1 MDHRR
6 FRNGEEISILG
17 LGVMRMPYARE
28 GRKFIDEK
36 LGLEMVDYAI
46 SNGINYFDTA
56 YIYHGCT
63 SEAFIGRALSRYSR
77 DRFKLATKMPIWML
91 ETAGGMEAIFAEQLE
106 KCRVEFFDCYL
117 IHNLSSQTMELE
129 ERLRVYEFLAAKK
142 REGRIRRLGF
152 SIHDDND
159 VFKSALTKYDW
170 DFVQIQ
176 LNYLDWE
183 GQNAR
188 EKYEFAAGRGVP
200 VIVMEPVRGGTLAN
214 MCAESTRIFKSA
226 TPRRSVASW
235 AVRYAASLSG
245 VITVLSGMSSLAQM
259 KDNVSSV
266 SPLIP
271 LSGDDYA
278 TIDAALE
285 AHRRN
290 APVPCTACGYC
301 MDCPFGVDIPKIFAL
316 YNQYKPRGR
325 SVHLAQ
331 DYRSIGPEHGAGR
344 CTGCG
349 RCVSLCPQKL
359 DIPSLIEEAGIFI
372 EANALDESELLQPE
386 KGVKIVERL

>member
-1 MDHRR
+1 MDYRR
-6 FRNGEEISILG
+6 FGDGEKISVLG
-17 LGVMRMPYARE
+17 FGVMRMPCARE

-36 LGLEMVDYAI
+36 LGFEMVDYAV

-63 SEAFIGRALSRYSR
+63 SEEFIGRALSRYPR

-117 IHNLSSQTMELE
+117 IHNLSSKTLELE
-129 ERLRVYEFLAAKK
+129 ERLRVYEFLAEKK
-142 REGRIRRLGF
+142 RAGRIRRLGF
-152 SIHDDND
+152 SMHDDNE
-159 VFKSALTKYDW
+159 VFKSVLTKYDW

-176 LNYLDWE
+176 LNYLDWD

-200 VIVMEPVRGGTLAN
+200 VVVMEPVRGGSLAD
-214 MCAESTRIFKSA
+214 MCAESTMIFKGA
-226 TPRRSVASW
+226 APKMSVASW

-245 VITVLSGMSSLAQM
+245 VLTVLSGMSSLAQV
-259 KDNVSSV
+259 KDNVSAV

-271 LSGDDYA
+271 LSPDDYA

-290 APVPCTACGYC
+290 SPVPCTACGYC
-301 MDCPFGVDIPKIFAL
+301 MDCPFGVDIPKVFAV
-316 YNQYKPRGR
+316 YNQYKPRGK

-331 DYRSIGPEHGAGR
+331 DYRSIGADRGAGR

-349 RCVSLCPQKL
+349 RCADMCPQKL
-359 DIPSLIEEAGIFI
+359 DIPALIREAGMFI
-372 EANALDESELLQPE
+372 EANALDDAELLRPE

>member
-1 MDHRR
+1 MDYRR
-6 FRNGEEISILG
+6 FPGGEEISILG

-28 GRKFIDEK
+28 GHKFIDEK
-36 LGLEMVDYAI
+36 LGVEMVDYAI
-46 SNGINYFDTA
+46 SSGINYFDTA

-63 SEAFIGRALSRYSR
+63 SEAFIGRALSRHPR
-77 DRFKLATKMPIWML
+77 DRFNLATKMPIWML
-91 ETAGGMEAIFAEQLE
+91 ETADGMEAVFAEQLE
-106 KCRVEFFDCYL
+106 KCSVEFFDYYL
-117 IHNLSSQTMELE
+117 IHNLSSKTLELE

-152 SIHDDND
+152 SMHDDNE
-159 VFKSALTKYDW
+159 VFKSTLAKYDW

-188 EKYEFAAGRGVP
+188 EKYEFATGRGVP
-200 VIVMEPVRGGTLAN
+200 VVVMEPVRGGALAN

-226 TPRRSVASW
+226 SPQRSVASW

-245 VITVLSGMSSLAQM
+245 VLTVLSGMSSLDQM
-259 KDNVSSV
+259 MDNVSTV
-266 SPLIP
+266 SPLVP

-278 TIDAALE
+278 TINAALE

-301 MDCPFGVDIPKIFAL
+301 MDCPFGVDIPKVFAI

-325 SVHLAQ
+325 SVHMAQ
-331 DYRSIGPEHGAGR
+331 DYRSIGAEHGAER

-349 RCVSLCPQKL
+349 HCAELCPQKL
-359 DIPSLIEEAGIFI
+359 DVPLLIREAGIFI
-372 EANALDESELLQPE
+372 EANALDEGQLFQPE